1 MTRVLLI
8 EAGRRIL
15 PTFPETLS
23 AKAERQLARLRVEVR
38 TGSPV
43 TACEAHAITLKGG
56 ERIEVAC
63 TFWAAGVAASPAASW
78 LGAKAD
84 RAGRVEVTAQ
94 LTLPG
99 HPEIFVIGDMASV
112 KQPDGR
118 QVPGVAP
125 AAKQMGAYVAD
136 VIRRVVTRD
145 DPPRPFR
152 YQDYGNLAT
161 IGRKAA
167 VADFGRVRLSGLPA
181 WLVWSLAHIYFLIG
195 FRNRA
200 AVMLDW
206 IWSYLTFGR
215 GARLITG
222 GM

>member
-1 MTRVLLI
+1 
-8 EAGRRIL
+8 
-15 PTFPETLS
+15 
-23 AKAERQLARLRVEVR
+23 LRVEVR

-43 TACEAHAITLKGG
+43 TACEAHAITLEGG

-63 TFWAAGVAASPAASW
+63 AFWAAGVAASPGASW

-99 HPEIFVIGDMASV
+99 HPEIFVIGDTASV

-136 VIRRVVTRD
+136 VIRRTVTGD

-152 YQDYGNLAT
+152 YRDYGNLAT

-167 VADFGRVRLSGLPA
+167 VADFGRVRLSGLLA